1 MELMYSVLFV
11 LIFIIMLKWLLGKK
25 VKDSGNDLN
34 IEDSKSPIKIEQ
46 DEVQNEPPVSTENDS
61 VKPGSK
67 RKPRAKRQLQRDTDE
82 SSTETESESEK
93 IRKDGKSRKV
103 SLRSQHYI

>member
-1 MELMYSVLFV
+1 MYVELLYSVLFI

-46 DEVQNEPPVSTENDS
+46 DEVQNEPAASTENDS

-67 RKPRAKRQLQRDTDE
+67 RKPRGKRQLQRDTD
-82 SSTETESESEK
+82 SHQLK
-93 IRKDGKSRKV
+93 QKVNQRK
-103 SLRSQHYI
+103 